1 MNLSEQGMN
10 YLPRHIESL
19 GRISSNISDYATEH
33 DIVMPTSSEIKR
45 AEDAEK
51 AKIDKGDL

>member
-1 MNLSEQGMN
+1 MN

-19 GRISSNISDYATEH
+19 GRMSSNISSYATDH
-33 DIVMPTSSEIKR
+33 DIVMPSEAEIRK